1 MLRRFKVSNFKCF
14 KEDFSFD
21 LASAKAYTFNPEAT
35 KDDILDWFEDNYRDD
50 SPIDKNYD
58 GSYVLT
64 KTTGTGYV
72 NYILKFV

>member
-1 MLRRFKVSNFKCF
+1 MTMKITITTVREN
-14 KEDFSFD
+14 FD
-21 LASAKAYTFNPEAT
+21 LKVLSRKTKVYAFNPEAT

-64 KTTGTGYV
+64 KTIGTGYV
-72 NYILKFV
+72 TYILKFV